1 MHDFEKQVE
10 QLSEQVSMLMR
21 EKASLETRNSLLE
34 RVVQLKDEQQQHTD
48 GREVSILP
56 SNWSLHIPMQ
66 AMLV

>member
-34 RVVQLKDEQQQHTD
+34 RVVQLKDEQQQHID
-48 GREVSILP
+48 GCEVSILP